1 MQNHRTPYFGTA
13 VTPKVEGL
21 VKGQHLMIR
30 NTHLTL
36 VCILILINAA
46 NAEGDRSQATNLV
59 DHESSRVVP
68 DWPATAPWNVPAS
81 RNSARRPSVFNQT
94 PPNKSL
100 SKNSKIAAWAGLAI
114 AAGGVALM
122 VTNSG
127 KVITNSHAL
136 VQNKQGN
143 VPCTAY
149 SFPIT
154 GGGSSSTTDTTCSY
168 TVLREHTPVFK
179 TGASMILVGG
189 SISLLGLTH
198 R

>member
-1 MQNHRTPYFGTA
+1 MQNHRTPHFWNSDYPQSG
-13 VTPKVEGL
+13 GL
-21 VKGQHLMIR
+21 VRGQQLVIR

-36 VCILILINAA
+36 VCILILINTA
-46 NAEGDRSQATNLV
+46 NAEVDRSQATNQV
-59 DHESSRVVP
+59 DYESSRAVP
-68 DWPATAPWNVPAS
+68 DWPATAPWNLPAS
-81 RNSARRPSVFNQT
+81 RNSAKRPPVFNQT

-100 SKNSKIAAWAGLAI
+100 SKNSKIAAWVGLAI

-127 KVITNSHAL
+127 KVITNPHAL